1 MIQVA
6 ANLGATLASAG
17 AKGWAMATSLPLV
30 GAVLRRL
37 QDAIP
42 DVDDQNILSFVALLV
57 RYRSFDFT
65 SFMRS
70 HREALK
76 QGQETGDYVPGVC
89 NYYRL
94 MADII
99 TLGSG
104 PFWHFVPMTE
114 GRSRKECHDQ
124 FHHRM
129 ASFLAARPEDK
140 ILEYGC
146 GFGEIGRQVALI
158 SGASVTGLTMADE
171 EIAGGNERIKRAG
184 LEGRC
189 AMVQGN
195 YHKMPFEDQTFDKVF
210 GVYTLK
216 YSADLTT
223 AISEMARVLKPGGR
237 FVSYEI
243 LVADAY
249 DASNKQHRYFV
260 DNISHSTCMPPLWPA
275 QAVRDAASK
284 AGLVIK
290 EEVDLCAAPK
300 EGAWYSCFERTGI
313 HALLS
318 SSVVLRLVKLAED
331 LHILPKTFTD
341 FFDSCIVHPT
351 TDFVNAGRLGII
363 TGSVMMV
370 WEKPC

>member
-30 GAVLRRL
+30 GAVLCRL

-243 LVADAY
+243 LVATRMMRAT
-249 DASNKQHRYFV
+249 S
-260 DNISHSTCMPPLWPA
+260 S
-275 QAVRDAASK
+275 
-284 AGLVIK
+284 
-290 EEVDLCAAPK
+290 
-300 EGAWYSCFERTGI
+300 TGI
-313 HALLS
+313 LWTTSRTRLACPRSGRHRPCATRPARQAWLSRRRWTSALRRRREHGTRAS
-318 SSVVLRLVKLAED
+318 SG
-331 LHILPKTFTD
+331 P
-341 FFDSCIVHPT
+341 
-351 TDFVNAGRLGII
+351 
-363 TGSVMMV
+363 GST
-370 WEKPC
+370 PCSRAQLFCAW